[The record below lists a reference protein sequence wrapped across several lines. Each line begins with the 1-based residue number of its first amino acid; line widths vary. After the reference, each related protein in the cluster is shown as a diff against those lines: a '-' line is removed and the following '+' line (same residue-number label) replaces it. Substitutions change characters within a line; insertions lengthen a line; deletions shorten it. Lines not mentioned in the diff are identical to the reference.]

1 LSSNFE
7 GVVDTLNY
15 PKGYL
20 NTRMLEQELK
30 LHVPATARPGVE
42 RELARGA
49 LARTRLRA
57 LYFDTPTRALARAK
71 ISLRLRLEG
80 RRWVQT
86 LKMPGQDSL
95 SRIEL
100 NRARPGPILD
110 LSAYAGLPAGAVLQ
124 SLTEP
129 LDVRYETNVL
139 RLSRI
144 LRDKGG
150 RVEVAYDSGVIRA
163 GALELPISEIE
174 FELLSG
180 PLETMFTL
188 GKRWQQKFGLIVD
201 ARSKAERG
209 DQLTRLNKTLSALDA
224 LKADD
229 SEAKRIDAINAFW
242 APRPITPIMLSAQD
256 NAEQA
261 LRAVSAE
268 CLDQIIRNSALIAGV
283 DTKDRYPHAHSEHVH
298 QLRVGIRRM
307 RSAWS
312 FFNGLATLPSLD
324 TRLEIKAYFAQLGG
338 ARDDD
343 VLRELILP
351 ILRKAGQPPLVLDQA
366 VEEADAAATVRGV
379 GFQSWLLD
387 MLASVVLPSKPVTVD
402 ALTPASEAR
411 TLQAEETLEA
421 TLSKK
426 LKKWD
431 RKVVAEGINLPAL
444 DMEARHELRKRGKK
458 LRYALQFFES
468 ILPQRRLGVYKKS
481 LARVQNILG
490 EMNDLIVARERFV
503 GLRDT
508 QPSAWFACGWITS
521 RLDALT
527 IEATQAF
534 SELSQTHRPWH

>member
-1 LSSNFE
+1 
-7 GVVDTLNY
+7 
-15 PKGYL
+15 
-20 NTRMLEQELK
+20 MLEQELK
-30 LHVPATARPGVE
+30 LHVPATARPVVE

-49 LARTRLRA
+49 LTRTRLRA
-57 LYFDTPTRALARAK
+57 LYFDTPTRALARAR

-86 LKMPGQDSL
+86 LKMPGPDSL

-100 NRARPGPILD
+100 NQSRPGPILD
-110 LSAYAGLPAGAVLQ
+110 LSVYAGLPAGDVLT
-124 SLTEP
+124 SLNEP
-129 LDVRYETNVL
+129 LEVRYETDVL
-139 RLSRI
+139 RRSRI
-144 LRDKGG
+144 LRDKTG
-150 RVEVAYDSGVIRA
+150 RVEVAYDRGVIRA

-180 PLETMFTL
+180 PLDTIFTL
-188 GKRWQQKFGLIVD
+188 GKRWQQKFALILD

-209 DQLTRLNKTLSALDA
+209 DRLAQLDKTLAALNALSAQ
-224 LKADD
+224 D
-229 SEAKRIDAINAFW
+229 SETKRIEAIAAFW
-242 APRPITPIMLSAQD
+242 APHPVTPIVLNAQS
-256 NAEQA
+256 NAAQA
-261 LRAVSAE
+261 LRDVSAE
-268 CLDQIIRNSALIAGV
+268 CLDQIIRNSAIIAGV
-283 DTKDRYPHAHSEHVH
+283 DTGDLYADMRSEHVH
-298 QLRVGIRRM
+298 QLRVGIRRL

-312 FFNGLATLPSLD
+312 FFNGLTDIPSLEAR
-324 TRLEIKAYFAQLGG
+324 TEIKTHFAQLGG

-366 VEEADAAATVRGV
+366 AQDNHAATTVRSV
-379 GFQSWLLD
+379 RYQSWLLE
-387 MLASVVLPSKPVTVD
+387 MLARVVLPSV
-402 ALTPASEAR
+402 PAKSTAVQANAEVLAQPAEQ
-411 TLQAEETLEA
+411 TLKQVVEPSLEQ

-431 RKVVAEGINLPAL
+431 RKVVTEGTQLPTL

-458 LRYALQFFES
+458 LRYALQFCES
-468 ILPQRRLGVYKKS
+468 ILPQRRLAPYKKA

-521 RLDALT
+521 RLDTLT
-527 IEATQAF
+527 HEATQAF
-534 SELSQTHRPWH
+534 KALSQTHRPWR

>member
-1 LSSNFE
+1 
-7 GVVDTLNY
+7 
-15 PKGYL
+15 
-20 NTRMLEQELK
+20 MLEQELK
-30 LHVPATARPGVE
+30 LHVPVTARLGVE

-49 LARTRLRA
+49 LTRTRLRA
-57 LYFDTPTRALARAK
+57 LYFDTPTRTLARAK

-86 LKMPGQDSL
+86 LKMPGSDSL

-100 NRARPGPILD
+100 NQARPGPVLD
-110 LSAYAGLPAGAVLQ
+110 LSVYAGLPAGVVLT

-129 LDVRYETNVL
+129 LEVRYETNVL

-144 LRDKGG
+144 LRDKTG
-150 RVEVAYDSGVIRA
+150 RVEVAYDRGVIRA

-180 PLETMFTL
+180 PLETIFTL
-188 GKRWQQKFGLIVD
+188 GKRWQQKFALLLD

-209 DQLTRLNKTLSALDA
+209 DRLAQLDKTLTSLDA
-224 LKADD
+224 LNAQD
-229 SEAKRIDAINAFW
+229 SETKRIEAIAAFW
-242 APRPITPIMLSAQD
+242 APQPVTPIVLDAQS
-256 NAEQA
+256 NAAQA
-261 LRAVSAE
+261 LRDVSAE

-283 DTKDRYPHAHSEHVH
+283 DTGDLYADKRSEHVH
-298 QLRVGIRRM
+298 QLRVGIRRL

-312 FFNGLATLPSLD
+312 FFNGLTDLPSLEAR
-324 TRLEIKAYFAQLGG
+324 TEIKMHFAQLGG

-351 ILRKAGQPPLVLDQA
+351 ILRKAGQPPLVLEQA
-366 VEEADAAATVRGV
+366 VQDNHAATTVRSV
-379 GFQSWLLD
+379 RYQSWLLE
-387 MLASVVLPSKPVTVD
+387 MLARVVLPSVPAASAAVKTDEEVLAKPVEQ
-402 ALTPASEAR
+402 S
-411 TLQAEETLEA
+411 LEQ

-431 RKVVAEGINLPAL
+431 RKVVAEGSQLPTL

-458 LRYALQFFES
+458 LRYALQFCES
-468 ILPQRRLGVYKKS
+468 ILPQRRLAPYKKA

-521 RLDALT
+521 RLDTLT
-527 IEATQAF
+527 LEATEAF
-534 SELSQTHRPWH
+534 KALANTHRPWR

>member
-1 LSSNFE
+1 
-7 GVVDTLNY
+7 
-15 PKGYL
+15 
-20 NTRMLEQELK
+20 MLEQELK
-30 LHVPATARPGVE
+30 LHVPGAACSGVE

-49 LARTRLRA
+49 LTRTRLRA

-80 RRWVQT
+80 RLWVQT

-100 NRARPGPILD
+100 NQIRPGPVLD
-110 LSAYAGLPAGAVLQ
+110 LSVYAGLPAGEVLTALNE
-124 SLTEP
+124 S
-129 LDVRYETNVL
+129 LDVCYETNVM

-144 LRDKGG
+144 LRDKAG
-150 RVEVAYDSGVIRA
+150 RVEVAYDKGVIRA
-163 GALELPISEIE
+163 GALELPICEIE
-174 FELLSG
+174 FELIAG
-180 PLETMFTL
+180 PLETIFTL
-188 GKRWQQKFGLIVD
+188 GKRWQQKFGLLLD

-209 DQLTRLNKTLSALDA
+209 DRLAQLDKTLTTLDA
-224 LKADD
+224 LSADE
-229 SEAKRIDAINAFW
+229 SEAKRITAIASFW
-242 APRPITPIMLSAQD
+242 APHPVSAITLDPKD
-256 NAEQA
+256 NAQQA

-268 CLDQIIRNSALIAGV
+268 CLDQIIRNSAIIAGV
-283 DTKDRYPHAHSEHVH
+283 DTEDRYADARSEHVH
-298 QLRVGIRRM
+298 QLRVGIRRL

-312 FFNGLATLPSLD
+312 FFNGLAELPALE
-324 TRLEIKAYFAQLGG
+324 TRIEIKTYFAQLGG

-351 ILRKAGQPPLVLDQA
+351 ILRKAGQPPLVLEQII
-366 VEEADAAATVRGV
+366 EATDAAATVRSIGY
-379 GFQSWLLD
+379 QSWLLD
-387 MLASVVLPSKPVTVD
+387 MLASVVLPSVPLSGAATNAATPVATD
-402 ALTPASEAR
+402 AH
-411 TLQAEETLEA
+411 LQPSSETLTQALEQTLDQ
-421 TLSKK
+421 TLSKR

-431 RKVVAEGINLPAL
+431 RKVVAEGTTLPTL
-444 DMEARHELRKRGKK
+444 SMDARHELRKRGKK
-458 LRYALQFFES
+458 LRYALQFCES
-468 ILPQRRLGVYKKS
+468 ILPQRRAGLYKKA

-534 SELSQTHRPWH
+534 KALSQTHRPWR

>member
-1 LSSNFE
+1 
-7 GVVDTLNY
+7 
-15 PKGYL
+15 
-20 NTRMLEQELK
+20 MLEQELK
-30 LHVPATARPGVE
+30 LHVPAAARSGIE
-42 RELARGA
+42 QELARGV
-49 LARTRLRA
+49 LTRTRLRA

-86 LKMPGQDSL
+86 LKMPGADSL

-100 NRARPGPILD
+100 NQARPSPVLD
-110 LSAYAGLPAGAVLQ
+110 LSVYAGLPAGIVLT
-124 SLTEP
+124 SLNEP
-129 LDVRYETNVL
+129 LEVRYETNVL

-144 LRDKGG
+144 LRYKTG

-180 PLETMFTL
+180 PLETIFTL
-188 GKRWQQKFGLIVD
+188 GKRWQQKFALILD

-209 DQLTRLNKTLSALDA
+209 DRLAQLDKTLAALDA
-224 LKADD
+224 LSAQDA
-229 SEAKRIDAINAFW
+229 ETKRIEAIAAFW
-242 APRPITPIMLSAQD
+242 APHPVAPIVLNAQS
-256 NAEQA
+256 NAAQA
-261 LRAVSAE
+261 LRDVSTE
-268 CLDQIIRNSALIAGV
+268 CLDQIIRNSAIIAGV
-283 DTKDRYPHAHSEHVH
+283 DTDYLYADMRSEHVH
-298 QLRVGIRRM
+298 QLRVGIRRL

-312 FFNGLATLPSLD
+312 FFNGLTDLPTLEAR
-324 TRLEIKAYFAQLGG
+324 TEIKTHFAQLGG

-351 ILRKAGQPPLVLDQA
+351 ILRKAGQPPLVLDQIA
-366 VEEADAAATVRGV
+366 QDTDAAGTVRGI

-387 MLASVVLPSKPVTVD
+387 MLASVVLPSRPTNSEPTKTA
-402 ALTPASEAR
+402 ALQSSDMTP
-411 TLQAEETLEA
+411 TQPAEQSVEQSLEQ

-431 RKVVAEGINLPAL
+431 RKVVTEGTQLPTL

-458 LRYALQFFES
+458 LRYAVQFCES
-468 ILPQRRLGVYKKS
+468 ILPQRRLTPYKKA

-521 RLDALT
+521 RLDTLT
-527 IEATQAF
+527 LEATQAF
-534 SELSQTHRPWH
+534 KALAQTHRPWR

>member
-1 LSSNFE
+1 
-7 GVVDTLNY
+7 
-15 PKGYL
+15 
-20 NTRMLEQELK
+20 MLEQELK
-30 LHVPATARPGVE
+30 LHVPAASRPAVE

-49 LARTRLRA
+49 LTHMRLRA
-57 LYFDTPTRALARAK
+57 LYFDTPTRALARAR

-86 LKMPGQDSL
+86 IKMPGPDSL

-100 NRARPGPILD
+100 NQSRPGPVLD
-110 LSAYAGLPAGAVLQ
+110 LSVYAGLPAGDVLS
-124 SLTEP
+124 SLKEP
-129 LDVRYETNVL
+129 LEVRYETNVL

-144 LRDKGG
+144 LRDKTG

-180 PLETMFTL
+180 PQETIFTF
-188 GKRWQQKFGLIVD
+188 GKRWQQKFALILD

-209 DQLTRLNKTLSALDA
+209 DRLAQLDKTMAALDVSSTQ
-224 LKADD
+224 D
-229 SEAKRIDAINAFW
+229 SETKRIEAIAAFW
-242 APRPITPIMLSAQD
+242 APHPVTPIVLNAQS
-256 NAEQA
+256 NAAQA
-261 LRAVSAE
+261 LRDVSTE
-268 CLDQIIRNSALIAGV
+268 CLDQIIRNSAIIAGV
-283 DTKDRYPHAHSEHVH
+283 DTGDLYADMRSEHVH
-298 QLRVGIRRM
+298 QLRVGIRRL

-312 FFNGLATLPSLD
+312 FFNGLTDLPSLQAR
-324 TRLEIKAYFAQLGG
+324 TEIKTHFAQLGG

-351 ILRKAGQPPLVLDQA
+351 ILRKAGQPPLVLDQIA
-366 VEEADAAATVRGV
+366 QDTDAAGTVRSI

-387 MLASVVLPSKPVTVD
+387 MLASVVLPSGPTKTAALQSSDTTPTQPAEHPVEQ
-402 ALTPASEAR
+402 S
-411 TLQAEETLEA
+411 LEQ

-431 RKVVAEGINLPAL
+431 RKVVAEGTQLPTL
-444 DMEARHELRKRGKK
+444 GMEARHELRKRGKK
-458 LRYALQFFES
+458 LRYALQFCES
-468 ILPQRRLGVYKKS
+468 ILPQRRLAPYKKA

-521 RLDALT
+521 RLDTLT
-527 IEATQAF
+527 LEATQAF
-534 SELSQTHRPWH
+534 KALSQTHRPWR

>member
-1 LSSNFE
+1 
-7 GVVDTLNY
+7 
-15 PKGYL
+15 
-20 NTRMLEQELK
+20 MLEQELK
-30 LHVPATARPGVE
+30 LHVPAAARRVVE

-49 LARTRLRA
+49 LTRMRLRA
-57 LYFDTPTRALARAK
+57 LYFDTPTRALARAR

-86 LKMPGQDSL
+86 LKMPGPDSL

-100 NRARPGPILD
+100 NQSRPGPVLD
-110 LSAYAGLPAGAVLQ
+110 LSVYAGLPAGDVLTT
-124 SLTEP
+124 LKEP
-129 LDVRYETNVL
+129 LEVRYETNVL

-144 LRDKGG
+144 LRYKTG
-150 RVEVAYDSGVIRA
+150 RVEVAYDSGMIRA

-180 PLETMFTL
+180 PLETIFTL
-188 GKRWQQKFGLIVD
+188 GKRWQQKFALILD

-209 DQLTRLNKTLSALDA
+209 DRLAQLDKTMAALDA
-224 LKADD
+224 LSAQD
-229 SEAKRIDAINAFW
+229 SETKRIEAIAAFW
-242 APRPITPIMLSAQD
+242 APHPVTPIVLNAQS
-256 NAEQA
+256 NAAQA
-261 LRAVSAE
+261 LRDVSTE
-268 CLDQIIRNSALIAGV
+268 CLDQIIRNSAIIAGV
-283 DTKDRYPHAHSEHVH
+283 DTGDLYADMRSEHVH
-298 QLRVGIRRM
+298 QLRVGIRRL

-312 FFNGLATLPSLD
+312 FFNGLTDLPSLEAR
-324 TRLEIKAYFAQLGG
+324 TEIKTHFAQLGG

-351 ILRKAGQPPLVLDQA
+351 ILRKAGQPPLVLDHTAQDT
-366 VEEADAAATVRGV
+366 DAAGTVRSG

-387 MLASVVLPSKPVTVD
+387 MLASVVLPSGPTKTAALQSSDTTPTQPAEHPVEQ
-402 ALTPASEAR
+402 S
-411 TLQAEETLEA
+411 LEQM
-421 TLSKK
+421 LSKK

-431 RKVVAEGINLPAL
+431 RKVVAEGTQLPTL

-458 LRYALQFFES
+458 LRYALQFCES
-468 ILPQRRLGVYKKS
+468 VLPQRRLAPYKKA

-521 RLDALT
+521 RLDTLT
-527 IEATQAF
+527 LEATQAF
-534 SELSQTHRPWH
+534 KALSQTHRPWR